1 MLKKKLVQVT
11 AAAMAA
17 TMLFSVPAM
26 AKKNFFSFNVKTSV
40 NDGEAFS
47 AGNPKNDAERQ
58 AYVVTQ
64 DSNIISTDAF
74 YYAVF
79 NYPKDTARYQYAYHT
94 KMSSRTGTV
103 EQVKSILDEIGVEV
117 SKPRVYSLTYE
128 KLEENTDYSQT
139 DPNGNA
145 PHQWTKEDAA
155 YAIVFKIFY
164 GNETKTGNSTGNYG
178 KTRNFNFG

>member
-74 YYAVF
+74 
-79 NYPKDTARYQYAYHT
+79 
-94 KMSSRTGTV
+94 
-103 EQVKSILDEIGVEV
+103 
-117 SKPRVYSLTYE
+117 
-128 KLEENTDYSQT
+128 
-139 DPNGNA
+139 
-145 PHQWTKEDAA
+145 
-155 YAIVFKIFY
+155 
-164 GNETKTGNSTGNYG
+164 
-178 KTRNFNFG
+178 